1 VAVST
6 LLTLPIWDIF
16 VEENTGITMNTFA
29 PSSSNSLTLPTETM
43 SSTEIAKLTGKQK
56 KHVHQ
61 DIKDQIFIGLYDLK
75 DGQDFD
81 HEQIQGINVIVD
93 KRGYWSEVHLDREHT
108 LTLITGYDVKARHAI
123 NRRWLEL
130 ESAKQQPVD
139 QMALP
144 MIELQIAETAARML
158 RMSDTSKIR
167 MLSKLGELKG
177 VDTRFLPAYSDDKLT
192 SALGDLLKQH
202 GVDLSAVRAN
212 QILFEM
218 GLLEKLERRST
229 GKTVKHFWSIT
240 AYGLEYGKNE
250 TSPQNP
256 NQTQPR
262 WFVDK
267 FEILLSLINSRL

>member
-1 VAVST
+1 
-6 LLTLPIWDIF
+6 
-16 VEENTGITMNTFA
+16 MNTFA

-43 SSTEIAKLTGKQK
+43 SSTEIAKLTGKEHK
-56 KHVHQ
+56 NVIA
-61 DIKDQIFIGLYDLK
+61 DIRVQIFTGLYEFSKEKMAEKLAIN
-75 DGQDFD
+75 
-81 HEQIQGINVIVD
+81 EIQGVTVILD
-93 KRGYWSEVHLDREHT
+93 NRGYWSEVHLDREHT

-123 NRRWLEL
+123 NKRWLEL

-139 QMALP
+139 HAALP

-202 GVDLSAVRAN
+202 DVGLSAVRAN
-212 QILFEM
+212 QILFEL

-240 AYGLEYGKNE
+240 AHGLEYGKNE
-250 TSPQNP
+250 TSQQNP

-267 FEILLSLINSRL
+267 FQILLSLISDRVESAKQRQQPISA